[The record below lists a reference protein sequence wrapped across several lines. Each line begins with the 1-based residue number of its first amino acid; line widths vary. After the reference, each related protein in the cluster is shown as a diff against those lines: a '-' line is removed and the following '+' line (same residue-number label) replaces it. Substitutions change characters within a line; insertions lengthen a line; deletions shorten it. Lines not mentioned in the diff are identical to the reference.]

1 MLIQLEKIKNMLEN
15 FEKYLFNK
23 EMMTGKESKYER
35 REIRRIKK
43 EVNKL
48 IARIRESGKNGNI

>member
-1 MLIQLEKIKNMLEN
+1 MLEN